1 MGKSTTTTQTK
12 DGLLGMIRD
21 GKHMTLRQQLI
32 LAAQLSIP
40 AILAQL
46 STIVMQYIDAAMVG
60 HLGANEAAA
69 VGLVSTSLWLLMGLG
84 GSLTSG
90 FSVQVA
96 HLIGAR
102 RNDKAR
108 AVLRQAIVF
117 GLSLGFILAIVG
129 GIISPYLP
137 HWLGG
142 NDEINSDASAYFLI
156 FALSIPFFVFNYLCG
171 GMLRCSGNM
180 RIPSILNVLLCVL
193 DVVFNFAL
201 IYPTREVSL
210 LGLTFTMP
218 GAGMGVM
225 GAAVGSSAATVI
237 VGLLMG
243 YYLIF
248 RSRELNLMQDTG
260 SYRPTHEVVSKA
272 VGISLPMALQQSVM
286 SSGQIF
292 ATMIIAPLGNIA
304 IAANSLAVEAEGLCY
319 MPGYGIGDAAT
330 TLVGQSLGAGRR
342 YLSRQFARITVAL
355 AMVVM
360 GLMGFLLYIG
370 APVVMGLL
378 TSAPEV
384 IDLGAQVLR
393 VEAFAEPM
401 FAAAIVCYSVFIG
414 AGDTLIPCMMNA
426 GSMWLV
432 RLTLGWVLVNVFHM
446 GLMGMWLAMCI
457 ELCFRGL
464 IFLLRLWKGNWTHKT
479 IIATEQPTA

>member
-1 MGKSTTTTQTK
+1 MRKLTQTQTK
-12 DGLLGMIRD
+12 DGLLALIRD

-32 LAAQLSIP
+32 LVAQLSVP

-46 STIVMQYIDAAMVG
+46 SAIVMQYIDAAMVG

-69 VGLVSTSLWLLMGLG
+69 VGLVSTSLWLLMGMG
-84 GSLTSG
+84 GALTTG

-96 HLIGAR
+96 HMIGAN

-108 AVLRQAIVF
+108 AVLRQSLVF
-117 GLSLGFILAIVG
+117 GLALGFLLALLGVVIT
-129 GIISPYLP
+129 PYLP
-137 HWLGG
+137 AWLGG
-142 NDEINSDASAYFLI
+142 NDEINADASLYFLI
-156 FALSIPFFVFNYLCG
+156 FALCLPFFVFNYLCG

-180 RIPSILNVLLCVL
+180 RIPSMLNILLCVL

-201 IYPTREVSL
+201 IYPTRQIY
-210 LGLTFTMP
+210 LGDFSFTLP
-218 GAGMGVM
+218 GAGLGVM
-225 GAAVGSSAATVI
+225 GAALGSSLAVVI

-248 RSRELNLMQDTG
+248 RSRELNLMQDSG
-260 SYRPTHEVVSKA
+260 SYRPTRDVVSKA
-272 VGISLPMALQQSVM
+272 VGISLPMALQQFVM
-286 SSGQIF
+286 SSGHIF
-292 ATMIIAPLGNIA
+292 ATMIVAPLGNVA

-342 YLSRQFARITVAL
+342 YLCRQFARITVVM

-360 GLMGFLLYIG
+360 GFMGFLLYLG
-370 APVVMGLL
+370 APLVMSFM
-378 TSAPEV
+378 TSAPQV

-401 FAAAIVCYSVFIG
+401 FAAAIVCYSVFVG
-414 AGDTLIPCMMNA
+414 AGDTLLPCVMNA
-426 GSMWLV
+426 CSMWMV

-464 IFLLRLWKGNWTHKT
+464 IFLLRLWKGNWTRKA
-479 IIATEQPTA
+479 IATTTQTA